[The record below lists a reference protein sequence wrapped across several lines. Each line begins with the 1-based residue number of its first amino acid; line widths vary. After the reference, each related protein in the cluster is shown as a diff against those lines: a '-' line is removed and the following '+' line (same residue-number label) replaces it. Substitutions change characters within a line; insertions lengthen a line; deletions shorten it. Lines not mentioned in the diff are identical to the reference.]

1 MNGIPFFITRAMAEI
16 KIRQELKKNI
26 FIPRKLV
33 LGEMYKLREVY
44 IPVWLHNVQYREKA
58 NIMGKRRVGWDGFRQ
73 EPIWYTVKRFRDGMA
88 VYNNV
93 MTVASEKI
101 NRHLVKGLLPY
112 DLNDIKPLEPEDLA
126 EAFTYERELEE
137 EGAREKVLEIVKDL
151 IEKAFLSSIKLCRYK
166 TIKERNARYKILND
180 DCVLFPAWS
189 LTIDYKGKTYTILIN
204 GQTGKVSGKFPMN
217 RVVAEIA
224 SLAEIYKEDN
234 RGINLDNQ
242 NIKYFKQMMIFQS
255 TEFEEE
261 EKL

>member
-33 LGEMYKLREVY
+33 LGELYKLREVY

-58 NIMGKRRVGWDGFRQ
+58 NIMGKKYMGWNGLKLK
-73 EPIWYTVKRFRDGMA
+73 PIWHTVKRFRDGMA

-93 MTVASEKI
+93 MTIASEKI
-101 NRHLVKGLLPY
+101 DRNQVKGLLPY
-112 DLNDIKPLEPEDLA
+112 DFNDIKPLEPEDLM
-126 EAFTYERELEE
+126 EAFTYEQDLEE
-137 EGAREKVLEIVKDL
+137 EEARKKVLEIVKDL
-151 IEKAFLSSIKLCRYK
+151 VEKEFLSCIKRCRYK
-166 TIKERNARYKILND
+166 AITNRNACHKVLNA

-189 LTIDYKGKTYTILIN
+189 LSLDYKGKTYTILIN
-204 GQTGKVSGKFPMN
+204 GQTGKISGKFPMN
-217 RVVAEIA
+217 RVAAAITLLTTED
-224 SLAEIYKEDN
+224 DN

-242 NIKYFKQMMIFQS
+242 HIKYFKQMMIFQS
-255 TEFEEE
+255 TEFEEG